1 MNDLFIA
8 VNGKPV
14 RVKGIQDLHDLINEY
29 VEIDMYDVAKF
40 LVENINDV
48 RREVS
53 EFE

>member
-14 RVKGIQDLHDLINEY
+14 RIKSVQDLHELINEY
-29 VEIDMYDVAKF
+29 VDIDMHDVAKF

-48 RREVS
+48 RREVNGI
-53 EFE
+53 E